1 MTGAMTSSLREEVEL
16 FLIHEAELLDTLR
29 FHDWYALLADDLHY
43 VIPAAE
49 SVQGTN
55 HRFDELDP
63 DAPRFHL
70 MDETKATMWLRIRQ
84 LDTGMRHVEVP
95 ASSTERL
102 ITNVTAGELPDQTV
116 AATSKFLVV
125 QIRHGVH
132 QSMFTGRRS
141 DRLRRTEDG
150 FQLVSRRVEF
160 TQTVLSRALSI
171 FF

>member
-1 MTGAMTSSLREEVEL
+1 MTSNLRDEVEL

-29 FHDWYALLADDLHY
+29 FHDWYGLLADDLQY
-43 VIPAAE
+43 LIPAAE

-55 HRFDELDP
+55 HRFGENGRDGG
-63 DAPRFHL
+63 ARFHL

-95 ASSTERL
+95 ASITDRL
-102 ITNVTAGELPDQTV
+102 ITNVTARELPDRTV
-116 AATSKFLVV
+116 EARSKFLVV

-132 QSMFTGRRS
+132 QSTFTGRRT
-141 DRLRRTEDG
+141 DRLRRTGGG
-150 FQLVSRRVEF
+150 FQLVTRRVEF

>member
-1 MTGAMTSSLREEVEL
+1 MTASLREEVEL
-16 FLIHEAELLDTLR
+16 FLIHEAELLDTLQ

-55 HRFDELDP
+55 HRFDEPGRDA
-63 DAPRFHL
+63 APRFHL

-95 ASSTERL
+95 ASITDRL
-102 ITNVTAGELPDQTV
+102 ITNVTARELPDRAV
-116 AATSKFLVV
+116 EARSKFLVV

-132 QSMFTGRRS
+132 ESRFTGRRT

>member
-1 MTGAMTSSLREEVEL
+1 MTASLREEVEL

-55 HRFDELDP
+55 HRFETEGEDP
-63 DAPRFHL
+63 PRFHL

-95 ASSTERL
+95 ASITDRL
-102 ITNVTAGELPDQTV
+102 ITNVTARELPDGTV
-116 AATSKFLVV
+116 EAKSKFLVV

-132 QSMFTGRRS
+132 QSLFTGRRT
-141 DRLRRTEDG
+141 DRLRRTADG
-150 FQLVSRRVEF
+150 FQLVRRRVEF

>member
-1 MTGAMTSSLREEVEL
+1 MTAGLREEVEL

-43 VIPAAE
+43 VVPAAE
-49 SVQGTN
+49 SVQGSN
-55 HRFDELDP
+55 HRFEDG

-95 ASSTERL
+95 ASITDRL
-102 ITNVTAGELPDQTV
+102 VTNVTARELPDRTV
-116 AATSKFLVV
+116 AAQSKFLVV

-132 QSMFTGRRS
+132 QSMFTGRRT
-141 DRLRRTEDG
+141 DRLRRTGEG